1 MSHNKQ
7 FCLIVFLLFVMLVST
22 ALSGSIDERSEEY
35 LHQRRAEK
43 REIVQG
49 GSKALL
55 KLLNPPS
62 RELVITERVFQYLEW
77 DSEIW
82 INWDRELF
90 YYDNNAKL
98 TNVPLYYW
106 DEFSEQWYDS
116 FYRTYITWNNDLI
129 DEIKLRYEEDSLEY
143 DSMIITQTFNN
154 SGQVTEIIWE
164 EYDDYFQ
171 ELVYE
176 MIYQFLYD
184 DDDRIEAIVM
194 TENTPDGS
202 FWMNIYLFY
211 DDNGRMLELIDEVSL
226 GGEDWMLNE
235 RTLIEYHPDD
245 QSGYTEVQSFFN
257 FLGLNIALDNVTWL
271 PAPMFDAQYFYIW
284 SASSWIL
291 KEREAYTYYQ
301 DNNIETIALESY
313 VTDNQWEPMD
323 RYLYLYNTQGFL
335 EELLHQYYYY
345 GGWDDQYRVLLYMDE
360 HTDVEDE
367 ILQPSSID
375 ITNYPNP
382 FNPETTIQFQLNYS
396 EPINLS
402 IINIKGQRVRTLI
415 NEYRAAGEHRYNWDG
430 KDDVGEPLPSGI
442 YFYHLSGKT
451 FSISG
456 KMLLLK

>member
-1 MSHNKQ
+1 
-7 FCLIVFLLFVMLVST
+7 MLVST
-22 ALSGSIDERSEEY
+22 ALSGSIDERSDEY

-171 ELVYE
+171 ELEYE

-194 TENTPDGS
+194 TENTPNGS

-226 GGEDWMLNE
+226 GGDDWMLNE

-257 FLGLNIALDNVTWL
+257 FFGLNIALDNVTWL

-323 RYLYLYNTQGFL
+323 RYLYLYDTEGFL
-335 EELLHQYYYY
+335 EELLHQYYHN
-345 GGWDDQYRVLLYMDE
+345 GEWDDQYRVLLYMDE
-360 HTDVEDE
+360 HTDVEEE
-367 ILQPSSID
+367 ILQPSVID

-430 KDDVGEPLPSGI
+430 KDDEGEPLPSGI

-451 FSISG
+451 FSVSG